1 MSSTRSPPLSA
12 RTPRSSRSIISAMGP
27 TPPHARKLC
36 PRPHDGNTTPVFDQW
51 VKGGA
56 SPTLPPSNCGVY
68 GLPAGAPIPPPPHVD
83 MRRQIYAQRES
94 ERKKLLMDESHERV
108 ESGDKALPQG
118 AFDILVEAQVRRT
131 RSSLSADERGG
142 PGDGSAL
149 AMMMSPRSPVSPGRG
164 TAAAAA
170 CTSTATNKSSPDL
183 PTLNI
188 EAANAPAPSTAPKSP
203 LEGLKTDAELPAF
216 SAEALEALKTERA
229 ERAKLKA
236 QREQEEAEQQRK
248 MQQGGGSWF
257 GNAPAAPAEMASL
270 LIEQAQEVQAGEM
283 VNGEEEE
290 EERLASAR
298 RKKCLYRCL

>member
-1 MSSTRSPPLSA
+1 
-12 RTPRSSRSIISAMGP
+12 
-27 TPPHARKLC
+27 
-36 PRPHDGNTTPVFDQW
+36 
-51 VKGGA
+51 
-56 SPTLPPSNCGVY
+56 
-68 GLPAGAPIPPPPHVD
+68 
-83 MRRQIYAQRES
+83 
-94 ERKKLLMDESHERV
+94 MDESHERV

-170 CTSTATNKSSPDL
+170 SSTATNRSSPDL

-248 MQQGGGSWF
+248 MQQ
-257 GNAPAAPAEMASL
+257 
-270 LIEQAQEVQAGEM
+270 
-283 VNGEEEE
+283 EEGHGLGMRPPL
-290 EERLASAR
+290 RLRWR
-298 RKKCLYRCL
+298 RF